1 MKRKFS
7 NLLVGCLVLCGV
19 LSVLSAQAQSSD
31 FIDIHINSGNPA
43 FPFPQ
48 FLEYKEGK
56 SLAKYNAE
64 GVTHADMEKT
74 MREAYEIMSHR
85 ARYTGQVVGGV
96 PYISFNPSY
105 CKGPDESAAPK
116 CSEGD
121 GYFLLAA
128 AIYADQPTFN
138 GVWMLIHDS
147 KIPKVKKYSDGKIL
161 YQDYPYAP
169 GLACCYTSDE
179 HIEGEKIGP
188 NGVYPDE
195 GSATDGDDDI
205 ALALLIL
212 TNSGVIR

>member
-19 LSVLSAQAQSSD
+19 LSTVSAQAQSSD

-85 ARYTGQVVGGV
+85 ARYTGTVVGGV
-96 PYISFNPSY
+96 PIFRLIQVRLKVRMSP
-105 CKGPDESAAPK
+105 
-116 CSEGD
+116 
-121 GYFLLAA
+121 LLLNVQREM
-128 AIYADQPTFN
+128 AIFY
-138 GVWMLIHDS
+138 WRLRYMLI
-147 KIPKVKKYSDGKIL
+147 
-161 YQDYPYAP
+161 
-169 GLACCYTSDE
+169 
-179 HIEGEKIGP
+179 
-188 NGVYPDE
+188 N
-195 GSATDGDDDI
+195 
-205 ALALLIL
+205 LLS
-212 TNSGVIR
+212 TGFGC